1 MPGEKQILHPQYQ
14 LLFNMA
20 NSSTPVS
27 TSGSGLSRSSGS
39 QTSSSSGLD
48 NTSSSDG
55 LKKNMSVHATDELL
69 KKLNQK
75 FDKKT
80 WEKTEQHVPPDT
92 QNVLK
97 CLKKNLN
104 GAHTPHVL
112 TTVAESLYLEI
123 RDEFLVLPDKKA
135 KSKKETEKKETE
147 KKETEKK
154 GAPKKGHHGKQEWKP
169 REKKED
175 KLPRESEAAAKIR
188 AEATSARLYA
198 LTQALKSTFSKE
210 RLNFEF
216 GLFTNDILE
225 LRIITFM
232 HCAEQI
238 LKGKNAKAYREKP
251 AEVLEIQIAIALFIA
266 KCKEYKGQSFANSSE
281 TMLVSST
288 AIADLQYC
296 LDELKKAYPYDG
308 LTVYKTAPQLIMNN
322 AYKKAIPGQGI
333 SMRLSQRRVLETFQS
348 HLGPNGMLLF
358 VDTPIG
364 SGKTSTTIGLAGHI
378 DDCIKADLLPADTQL
393 LFVCNGEHVRIEV
406 GRYCVATQTQ
416 FGMGSLDK
424 NGHPKIHYH
433 KKTNPA
439 ECRVVI
445 ASPEVAVKLLKCESQ
460 FKMDPL
466 KVLTVYD
473 EITTGADKA
482 KSESVMANADM
493 ARHLS
498 LNNILFSATMPKP
511 NDLPAVMAS
520 YLNKYPNAF
529 VDVLSANDELPIAA
543 TIRTLEDG
551 KLVKLH
557 SICENKDDLDNYL
570 KIVKY
575 TPNLAK
581 LLSFPIAES
590 LWKSMVANK
599 VEGVTDL
606 RQYFADANN
615 LTSEKVRAYCVTLFE
630 LLAQQPEALIRQ
642 VCSHTEQNE
651 STSGGIDFSR
661 LNLDAWKYPNMTL
674 IATNDPVKLTQE
686 AFVGLLED
694 IRKSDVDPS
703 DFKGYV
709 SDYLKKLDAYEA
721 RKEAAKEKFFKKGVA
736 QVSSNNAATQEA
748 SKFKLSVT
756 KGDTSNKLQRFEGK
770 EADERNCSEEDKPT
784 LKWPLKFQINTSVHL
799 AKNGSQH
806 RFDLGNVRSEIDITS
821 LPLKEEFSVPSFL
834 LFLLCCGVGVYA
846 PGKIT
851 DEAYTREVLRLAT
864 AGKLAFLIV
873 DDSVAYGANFANLCR
888 VIVTKDFAETHSL
901 NTLFQ
906 VTGRAGRAGLAW
918 LAEWFVPASVVP
930 RLQDFA
936 RNPDNEESRLEARNI
951 NQAIIW
957 LDEMDRQKNEE
968 ESKKREY
975 ETELNRVREARLN
988 EEAKIVSQNIEK
1000 TLRKIKEQTTKQHE
1014 EGINWRARGLSQSS
1028 EAKPEAKK
1036 ESSWR
1041 RQSETPSSFLIPSR
1055 NPESKPE
1062 AKKES
1067 SWRKQ
1072 SDETPST
1079 VLIPSRNPESKP
1091 QIGKYIPPS
1100 MRK

>member
-1 MPGEKQILHPQYQ
+1 
-14 LLFNMA
+14 
-20 NSSTPVS
+20 
-27 TSGSGLSRSSGS
+27 
-39 QTSSSSGLD
+39 
-48 NTSSSDG
+48 
-55 LKKNMSVHATDELL
+55 MSVHATDELL

-80 WEKTEQHVPPDT
+80 WEKTEQRVLPDT
-92 QNVLK
+92 QNVLY
-97 CLKKNLN
+97 CLQKGLN
-104 GAHTPHVL
+104 GAHTAHVL
-112 TTVAESLYLEI
+112 TTVGETLYDTF
-123 RDEFLVLPDKKA
+123 RVEFLVLRDKKA
-135 KSKKETEKKETE
+135 ESKKETE

-169 REKKED
+169 KEKNAD

-296 LDELKKAYPYDG
+296 LDKLKEAYPYDG
-308 LTVYKTAPQLIMNN
+308 LTVYKTAPHLIMNN
-322 AYKKAIPGQGI
+322 AYKKAITGQEI
-333 SMRLSQRRVLETFQS
+333 SMRPSQRRVFETFQR

-424 NGHPKIHYH
+424 NGNPKIHYH
-433 KKTNPA
+433 NNTDPA

-460 FKMDPL
+460 IKMDPL

-473 EITTGADKA
+473 EMTTGADDPD
-482 KSESVMANADM
+482 SESVMANADM
-493 ARHLS
+493 SRHLS
-498 LNNILFSATMPKP
+498 LNNIFFSATMPKP
-511 NDLPAVMAS
+511 KDLPAVMAS
-520 YLNKYPNAF
+520 FLNKYPNAF

-557 SICENKDDLDNYL
+557 SICENKEDLDNYL
-570 KIVKY
+570 KILKY

-661 LNLDAWKYPNMTL
+661 LDSDAWKYPNMTL

-686 AFVGLLED
+686 AFVDLLED
-694 IRKSDVDPS
+694 IRKSGVDTS

-721 RKEAAKEKFFKKGVA
+721 RKEAAKEKFFKKKGVA
-736 QVSSNNAATQEA
+736 QVSSNNTATQEA

-784 LKWPLKFQINTSVHL
+784 LKWPLKFQINTSAHL

-834 LFLLCCGVGVYA
+834 LFLLCCGIGVYA
-846 PGKIT
+846 PRKIT

-888 VIVTKDFAETHSL
+888 VIVTKDFAESHSL

-918 LAEWFVPASVVP
+918 LAEWFVPASVVS

-951 NQAIIW
+951 NQAVIR
-957 LDEMDRQKNEE
+957 LDEMDRQKSEE

-988 EEAKIVSQNIEK
+988 EEAKIVTQNMEK
-1000 TLRKIKEQTTKQHE
+1000 TLHKIKEQTAKQHE

-1028 EAKPEAKK
+1028 GAKPEEKN

-1041 RQSETPSSFLIPSR
+1041 ARGLSQSSGA
-1055 NPESKPE
+1055 KPE
-1062 AKKES
+1062 EKNESSWRARGLSQSSGAKPEEKKES

-1072 SDETPST
+1072 SDETPTT
-1079 VLIPSRNPESKP
+1079 VSVPSRNPESKP
-1091 QIGKYIPPS
+1091 QSGKYVPPN